1 MLCLSSYPI
10 QLLFTF
16 KTVTIVNQTVTI
28 MNHCCYYFDGPW
40 KVKALHVIIM
50 SRTHF
55 RVNMHSVVSL
65 MSKNDF
71 LETGAISEV

>member
-1 MLCLSSYPI
+1 MLC
-10 QLLFTF
+10 TF
-16 KTVTIVNQTVTI
+16 KRVTIVNQTVTI

-40 KVKALHVIIM
+40 KLKAQYVIIM
-50 SRTHF
+50 SRMYL
-55 RVNMHSVVSL
+55 RVNMHSVVPL